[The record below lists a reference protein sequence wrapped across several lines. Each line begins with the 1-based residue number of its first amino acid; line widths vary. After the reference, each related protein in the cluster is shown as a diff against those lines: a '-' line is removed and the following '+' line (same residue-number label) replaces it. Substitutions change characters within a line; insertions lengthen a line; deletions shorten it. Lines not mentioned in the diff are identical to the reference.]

1 MLETPSNVTKF
12 SFEGDYFVTAGAD
25 KTVNLW
31 KTGFFDSYKEKLK
44 ENESLINRS
53 KKRVQWEVK

>member
-1 MLETPSNVTKF
+1 MTKF

-44 ENESLINRS
+44 ENESLVNRS